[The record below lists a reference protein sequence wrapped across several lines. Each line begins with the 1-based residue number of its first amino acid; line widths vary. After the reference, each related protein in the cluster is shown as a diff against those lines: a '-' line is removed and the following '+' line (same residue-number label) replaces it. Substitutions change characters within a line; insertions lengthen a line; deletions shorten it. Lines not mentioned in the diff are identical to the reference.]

1 MKEVLLVLF
10 TYLLILVGCGQE
22 QVKKVSSPES
32 TLLTV
37 ETARLANLESG
48 GEDSHTSSFLRIAKP
63 VLPMVLNEDTVWVD
77 QVQSKDGSVLTY
89 IYEMPYNKNHYTNA
103 NVDLESV
110 VAVAKSCIAGE
121 LAHLSEQQ
129 TSKNDS
135 TIKALLQGMTF
146 QYVYNDTNG
155 NLIYDLNI
163 TKEDVFTTKY

>member
-1 MKEVLLVLF
+1 MKAVLF
-10 TYLLILVGCGQE
+10 ALFISLLMVGCGQE
-22 QVKKVSSPES
+22 PGKKEISPKS
-32 TLLTV
+32 YHSPD
-37 ETARLANLESG
+37 ETAPLSTIESG
-48 GEDSHTSSFLRIAKP
+48 DQELHDSTFLRISKP

-77 QVQSKDGSVLTY
+77 QIQSKDGSVLTY
-89 IYEMPYNKNHYTNA
+89 IYEMPYDKNHYTTA

-110 VAVAKSCIAGE
+110 IAVAKSCIAGE

-146 QYVYNDTNG
+146 HYVYNDTEG

-163 TKEDVFTTKY
+163 TREDVFTTKY